1 MKIKGSYWLKSG
13 MYTFLEKFALQLF
26 RFGSFYL
33 LVRGLTRQLFGIW
46 TIFLIITSII
56 EVLRFGLIQNAL
68 VKYLTTQEDE
78 KVKGRINTASVVL
91 NLVVT
96 MLTSLVVFILAQVAD
111 LAFQVH
117 VLDQILYLFI
127 FTNVALI
134 PMVQFQVIQQA
145 NLDFKAIFLSNL
157 VRSGLFFGYVLYVY
171 LRNEPFSLMYLAV
184 AQIISA
190 FAGSVVAIF
199 LGKKYLVFSGKLDRD
214 WLKEL
219 FWYGKFVLGTNIA
232 SMLNKSIDQL
242 MLGLILN
249 PVATAVYGTAIK
261 IANLIEVPTQSVA
274 AIVFP
279 KSAQIAEKEGSSS
292 IKGLYEKSVGVIL
305 AIIIPG
311 ILFVIL
317 FPKFVLE
324 VVAGDKYLD
333 AVPLLRLT
341 MLYGLLIPF
350 ARQFGVIMDSI
361 GKPQV
366 NFFMV
371 IASAILNIIF
381 NYLFISQYGLIG
393 AAYATLTTLLVLFV
407 ANQYILY
414 KEIGSSPLN
423 ALVYSQKVYG
433 NGFRLLWNKV
443 VGQKNPPLPE
453 PLVPTPKIKADAE
466 PGS

>member
-1 MKIKGSYWLKSG
+1 

-68 VKYLTTQEDE
+68 IKYLSTQEDQ
-78 KVKGRINTASVVL
+78 KIKGRINTASVIL
-91 NLVVT
+91 NLLVT
-96 MLTSLVVFILAQVAD
+96 LLTSLVVFILAQVAD
-111 LAFQVH
+111 KAFQVH

-157 VRSGLFFGYVLYVY
+157 LRSGIFFGYVLYVY
-171 LRNEPFSLMYLAV
+171 LQEEPFSLMYLAV
-184 AQIISA
+184 VQIISA
-190 FAGSVVAIF
+190 MAASVLAIF
-199 LGKKYLVFSGKLDRD
+199 LGKKYLVFSGKLDRN

-219 FWYGKFVLGTNIA
+219 FWYGKYVLGTNIG

-249 PVATAVYGTAIK
+249 PVATAIYGTAIK

-279 KSAQIAEKEGSSS
+279 KSAQIAEKKGSGSV
-292 IKGLYEKSVGVIL
+292 KGLYEKSVGVIL
-305 AIIIPG
+305 ALIIPG
-311 ILFVIL
+311 ILFVLL

-350 ARQFGVIMDSI
+350 ARQFGVIMDSL

-371 IASAILNIIF
+371 IASAFLNVIF
-381 NYLFISQYGLIG
+381 NYIFIKMMGITG
-393 AAYATLTTLLVLFV
+393 AAYATLTTLFLLFL

-414 KEIGSSPLN
+414 KEIGSSPFN
-423 ALVYSQKVYG
+423 ALYYSQKVYG

-443 VGQKNPPLPE
+443 TGRNKTPQSDLPLP
-453 PLVPTPKIKADAE
+453 TTSINTDAE